1 MNKVVLTGRL
11 GRDPEI
17 RVTQDGKTAVGKF
30 SLAVDRWKD
39 GVDFFNITAFGKTAE
54 FAEKYL
60 KKGMKINLIG
70 RLQTDSYT
78 NKDGQKMT
86 STVVIAD
93 EVEPLERKKEPE
105 QGFLDIPDGDD
116 MPFKF

>member
-1 MNKVVLTGRL
+1 MNKAILTGRL
-11 GRDPEI
+11 TRDPEV
-17 RVTQDGKTAVGKF
+17 RVTQDGQTTIARFG
-30 SLAVDRWKD
+30 LAVDRRKE
-39 GVDFFNITAFGKTAE
+39 GVDFFNITTFGKTAE

-60 KKGMKINLIG
+60 KKGMKINLVG

-78 NKDGQKMT
+78 SKDGQKMT

-93 EVEPLERKKEPE
+93 EVEFCESKKEE
-105 QGFLDIPDGDD
+105 KTDFIDIPDGED